1 MKIINNKNIFILLI
15 LLMVSVVSGLMYYA
29 FTSYSEFRVT
39 QKSIN
44 TLHFIEKM
52 DTTLYKIAQER
63 YESALYMGKK
73 GQTAFEKV
81 KKSRTKVD
89 DALTEVEVFIQNH
102 KVFDTYVKRVQYVRK
117 NLKHVRS
124 KVDTLSADYHNV
136 FFEIYHTKIF
146 DSIRGG
152 INFAMSKEASA
163 SMKDSLHVY
172 TDFTSLRETIQL
184 ESTGIVFILSQNK
197 MMTDKDLSVWDSLL
211 IKDKIPAYDRLQNR
225 AVIAKLKALMNKET
239 YKVMGTKAR
248 IPILYGALTG
258 NYTSNVNQWLKRVDE
273 KLLFVE
279 SAQGIIMPNMHQV
292 IEREVNEAKEIMMQ
306 YLYGAL
312 FALILLFVLLAIYYN
327 INKDQQLFEET
338 LKDIELV
345 LSPEQQKELKILVE
359 NKEINQIYR
368 FLTDTI
374 REANQAKDLFLANM
388 SHEIRTPLNGIVGF
402 TQLLKSTATTDEQE
416 EFITVIE
423 NSSDNLLTIVNDIL
437 DLSKIKAD
445 KIELENIEFD
455 PIEKFESAVESYAA
469 RAAEKEVEFNI
480 FVDPELPSTII
491 GDPTKISQI
500 IVNLI
505 SNAIKFTSEKGKVDV
520 QIAKVAESEKY
531 TTIKFSVT
539 DSGIGI
545 NPEQQ
550 EKIFD
555 AFSQADVSTSRK
567 FGGTGLGLAIS
578 GKLVTFMGGKLKI
591 ESEEGKGATF
601 FFTLSFIKAENDADR
616 VIPDMSNFSVGL
628 VVPNADTA
636 MEMNRNLGCYIA
648 YTKAQYKVYTEEEIL
663 EAKGTVLP
671 DVLFVDQR
679 YHQRE
684 GELKK
689 YLDLDTKVI
698 LMLTGDKK
706 RSIEGLDSYIDRL
719 LYKPVNY
726 TKTLK
731 SLDVLYDKNMKESKQ
746 KAPLEDAKAKYN
758 NLNVLVAEDN
768 SINQKLIER
777 VLSDYGLKVTLVGN
791 GMEALEAR
799 QIHKYDMIFMDVQMP
814 VMGGIEATKAI
825 LEYEEQ
831 HRKHHVPIIAL
842 TANALSGDREKY
854 INAGMDGYLSKPLEL
869 EKLSLL
875 LQEYFSQHIEDSPII
890 KSDREEVI
898 VSNQSTVIKPIQREK
913 VDILLFHTLPLVVDL
928 YESILINLG
937 YTVDI
942 TTDDNLFMNM
952 LDIKDYTYVIYD
964 LDVFFYMKCMIVN
977 IIQDYGAKP
986 VALISH
992 DLMDTVHCAD
1002 VIYLGIEH
1010 EALDKKLK
1018 EILV

>member
-15 LLMVSVVSGLMYYA
+15 LLVVFVVSTLTYYA
-29 FTSYSEFRVT
+29 FTSYSEYRVT

-44 TLHFIEKM
+44 TLKFIEKM
-52 DTTLYKIAQER
+52 DTTLYKIAKER
-63 YESALYMGKK
+63 YDSAVYMGQK
-73 GQTAFEKV
+73 GQIAFEKV
-81 KKSRTKVD
+81 KKSRGKVD
-89 DALTEVEVFIQNH
+89 DVLTEVEVFIQNH
-102 KVFDTYVKRVQYVRK
+102 KSFDSYAKRVQYVK
-117 NLKHVRS
+117 ENLKHVRS
-124 KVDTLSADYHNV
+124 KVDTLSADYQNI
-136 FFEIYHTKIF
+136 FFESYHTKIF

-152 INFAMSKEASA
+152 INLAISKEPSK
-163 SMKDSLHVY
+163 SMRSSLHIY

-184 ESTGIVFILSQNK
+184 ESTGIVFVLSQNK
-197 MMTDKDLSVWDSLL
+197 IMTDKDLSVWDSLV
-211 IKDKIPAYDRLQNR
+211 IKDKIPAYDRLENR
-225 AVIAKLKALMNKET
+225 AVLAKLTALMNNER
-239 YKVMGTKAR
+239 YIAMGTKAR

-258 NYTSNVNQWLKRVDE
+258 KYTSNVKHWLKQVDK

-279 SAQGIIMPNMHQV
+279 SAQGIILPNMHQI
-292 IEREVNEAKEIMMQ
+292 IESEVNEAKEIMMQ

-327 INKDQQLFEET
+327 INKEQQLFEET

-402 TQLLKSTATTDEQE
+402 TQLLKSTPTTEEQE

-469 RAAEKEVEFNI
+469 RAAEKDVEFNI
-480 FVDPELPSTII
+480 FVDPELPTTIM

-545 NPEQQ
+545 NAEQQ

-601 FFTLSFIKAENDADR
+601 FFTLSFIKSENDTDR
-616 VIPDMSNFSVGL
+616 IISDMSNFSVGL
-628 VVPNADTA
+628 LVPNVDTA

-648 YTKAQYKVYTEEEIL
+648 YTKAKYKVYTEEEVLKTRGI
-663 EAKGTVLP
+663 ALP
-671 DVLFVDQR
+671 DVLFIDQR
-679 YHQRE
+679 YYQRE

-689 YLDLDTKVI
+689 YLDLDTKIV

-706 RSIEGLDSYIDRL
+706 RSIDGLDNYIDRL

-731 SLDVLYDKNMKESKQ
+731 SLEVFYDESTKESKI
-746 KAPLEDAKAKYN
+746 KIPLEEAKAKFN

-777 VLSDYGLKVTLVGN
+777 VLSDFGLTVRLVGN

-799 QIHKYDMIFMDVQMP
+799 QTHKYDMIFMDVQMP

-854 INAGMDGYLSKPLEL
+854 INAGMDSYLSKPLEL

-875 LQEYFSQHIEDSPII
+875 LQEYFSKHIQNTPII
-890 KSDREEVI
+890 KSDTLEVLD
-898 VSNQSTVIKPIQREK
+898 SKQSDMQASIHRGK

-928 YESILINLG
+928 YENILSNLG

-952 LDIKDYTYVIYD
+952 LDRKDYTYVIYD
-964 LDVFFYMKCMIVN
+964 LDVFSYMKCMIVN
-977 IIQDYGAKP
+977 IIQDYDAKP

-992 DLMDTVHCAD
+992 DLMDTAHCAD
-1002 VIYLGIEH
+1002 VIYLGIEY
-1010 EALDKKLK
+1010 EELDKKLK
-1018 EILV
+1018 EILI